1 MSSKRKKTQQ
11 TLKKI
16 SKKLLAENVEQLV
29 SDLLS
34 GIKLET
40 RELTVPVSVPLHIFR
55 MVEEICRST
64 PETKLED
71 VIGEMATQGM
81 NDWISGAISTVNTLQ
96 EELEEETEEVLPK
109 DMMSKLTPGLSGV
122 MQSLSQ
128 ISEMAKQLTDMQKTI
143 ENAEQHGNESIN
155 KTEKNPA

>member
-1 MSSKRKKTQQ
+1 
-11 TLKKI
+11 
-16 SKKLLAENVEQLV
+16 
-29 SDLLS
+29 
-34 GIKLET
+34 
-40 RELTVPVSVPLHIFR
+40 
-55 MVEEICRST
+55 
-64 PETKLED
+64 
-71 VIGEMATQGM
+71 MATQGM